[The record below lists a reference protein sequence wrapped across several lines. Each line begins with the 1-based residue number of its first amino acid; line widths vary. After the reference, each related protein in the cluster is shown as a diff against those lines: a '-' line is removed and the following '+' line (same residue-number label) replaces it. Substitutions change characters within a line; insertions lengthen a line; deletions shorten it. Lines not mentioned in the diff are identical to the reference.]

1 MKRKLQTLLL
11 FALPYILT
19 ALIPLASVI
28 LLSSATIEEYN
39 DRMLADR
46 QASLQSAFNRFTDRI
61 HTLENNC
68 LWLAQN
74 DIVTGYAYDS
84 ILGKGHTAYD
94 HYEFQNLLTDNWMN
108 EDTASVLFY
117 DARHGS
123 VVSSSVSLSN
133 DEDFFKYSY
142 RISGL
147 THQEQLERMQA
158 MISDSGYSSAV
169 DALVNNARHLILEYR
184 LGLPVNAAGNSH
196 ICQMIVLIRADRIFS
211 DVMDIVEETGECYFF
226 SQDGNLLF
234 ASGNQYQ
241 EIAENLSGS
250 GFQELKE
257 EKLDA
262 MSFQSPDGKWILRIV
277 SPTMPKAS
285 IPGYVGILVVLSLLA
300 STVLTAYF
308 TVKNFRQLREVME
321 IFTGKKTE
329 IPEAGYRQIKSH
341 AEKIISD
348 NSRYREEMA
357 RYVNSRKYHLTDMLL
372 RGTYESEEKLLAEM
386 EQGGIR
392 IPSGPKAVLCIRY
405 GQGGKLQQ
413 EQIREVL
420 ARLGQTNP
428 IVFQT
433 ALGESVCIFLPGE
446 TGLLENVCCLETDL
460 ALVLEGPVYVASGSP
475 VEALNKLSL
484 AWSQAKT
491 VLRYREIT
499 LRPVHLY
506 SQVSDLVN
514 ECWLPERLEERMQN
528 LLLGDQSAEA
538 RRVVVGIYEKNFGPM
553 APLLNF
559 RAIERLRASLKDM
572 LLSLADRYDV
582 PVEAEILQAE
592 SSGSIPDFFDMVHIC
607 LDKLADQLA
616 GRNKTSAQLLAQRV
630 REYVDE
636 NFCRGDL
643 SLIQIAE
650 KLEIH
655 EKYVSRVFK
664 TEFGENLS
672 AYVEFRRIEKACEL
686 LQSTNMLIA
695 EIAEAVG
702 YSSDLS
708 FRRAFKKLKDI
719 SPATYRNNVCNEE
732 RTVNDEPV

>member
-147 THQEQLERMQA
+147 THQEQLERMQT

-226 SQDGNLLF
+226 SQNGNLLF

-241 EIAENLSGS
+241 EIVDNLSGT

-262 MSFQSPDGKWILRIV
+262 VSFQSPDGKWILRVV
-277 SPTMPKAS
+277 SPTMPKES
-285 IPGYVGILVVLSLLA
+285 IPGYVGILVVISLLA

-308 TVKNFRQLREVME
+308 TVKNFRQLCEVME

-341 AEKIISD
+341 AEKIVSD

-357 RYVNSRKYHLTDMLL
+357 RYAGSRRYHLTDMLL
-372 RGTYESEEKLLAEM
+372 RGTYESEEALLEEM
-386 EQGGIR
+386 EREGIR
-392 IPSGPKAVLCIRY
+392 IPAGSKAVLCIRY
-405 GQGGKLQQ
+405 SQGGKLQQ
-413 EQIREVL
+413 DQIRQIL
-420 ARLGQTNP
+420 TRLGQTDP

-446 TGLLENVCCLETDL
+446 SGLLENICCLEADL
-460 ALVLEGPVYVASGSP
+460 SQVLEGPVYVASGSP
-475 VEALNKLSL
+475 VEALSKLSL

-506 SQVSDLVN
+506 SQVSDLAY

-592 SSGSIPDFFDMVHIC
+592 SSGSIPDFFDMVYIC

-732 RTVNDEPV
+732 RTVCDESV

>member
-1 MKRKLQTLLL
+1 MKRKLRALLL
-11 FALPYILT
+11 FSLPYILT
-19 ALIPLASVI
+19 ALIPLASVL
-28 LLSSATIEEYN
+28 LLSSATVEEYN
-39 DRMLADR
+39 QKFLTDR
-46 QASLQSAFNRFTDRI
+46 QESLQSAFRRFTDRI
-61 HTLENNC
+61 HTLENKT

-74 DIVTGYAYDS
+74 DIVTGYAFDS
-84 ILGKGHTAYD
+84 ILGNGHTAYD
-94 HYEFQNLLTDNWMN
+94 NYEFQNLLADYWMN
-108 EDTASVLFY
+108 EDATTVLFY
-117 DARHGS
+117 DARYGT

-133 DEDFFKYSY
+133 EEDFFKYSY
-142 RISGL
+142 RLSGM
-147 THQEQLERMQA
+147 THVDHLSRMKN
-158 MISDSGYSSAV
+158 MISHTGYSPVV
-169 DALVNNARHLILEYR
+169 DATVNNANHKILEYR
-184 LGLPVNAAGNSH
+184 LKLPTNAASSNH
-196 ICQMIVLIRADRIFS
+196 MCQLVVLIRADRIFS
-211 DVMDIVEETGECYFF
+211 DVLDLMEPGGELYFF
-226 SQDGNLLF
+226 SGEGTLIYS
-234 ASGNQYQ
+234 SGNAFLG
-241 EIAENLSGS
+241 IAE
-250 GFQELKE
+250 
-257 EKLDA
+257 KLTGPGYQSLPEVGMDA
-262 MSFQSPDGKWILRIV
+262 MSFVSSDGKWILRVI
-277 SPTMPKAS
+277 SPQMRYGR
-285 IPGYVGILVVLSLLA
+285 IPGYVGGLVALSLFA

-308 TVKNFRQLREVME
+308 TVKNFRQLRDVLE
-321 IFTGKKTE
+321 IFTGRKTE
-329 IPEAGYRQIKSH
+329 ILETDYRQIKSH

-348 NSRYREEMA
+348 NSRYREEMV

-446 TGLLENVCCLETDL
+446 SGLLENICCLEADL
-460 ALVLEGPVYVASGSP
+460 TQVLEGPVYVASGSP

-528 LLLGDQSAEA
+528 LLLGDQSAES
-538 RRVVVGIYEKNFGPM
+538 RRVVVGIYEKNFGPA

-559 RAIERLRASLKDM
+559 RAIERLRAALKDM

-582 PVEAEILQAE
+582 PVENEILQAE
-592 SSGSIPDFFDMVHIC
+592 SSGSIPDFFDMVYIC

-672 AYVEFRRIEKACEL
+672 SYVEFRRIEKACEL

-732 RTVNDEPV
+732 RTVCDESV